1 MLRVVVRPLVA
12 LVERYLPGS
21 LVFATVLTFLVA
33 ALSLG
38 LTDSGPVD
46 VVRAW
51 GDGLAGLLAF
61 MTQIA
66 LVLIFGYTLAHTP
79 PVHRLLVRVAS
90 VPRSPRA
97 AYAFV
102 AVVTGLASLISWG
115 LGLIVGGIVALEVGR
130 MARRRGIRVHY
141 PLLVA
146 SAYSGFVV
154 WHMGYSG
161 SGPLAAATEGSFFA
175 EDFGVVP
182 ITETTFAWWNMVAT
196 VVTLA
201 AVAGAMV
208 LLAPRTQD
216 PVTELP
222 EHAVDDL
229 DELEGDGS
237 AGSAGAPA
245 GDRDGAAGQASAPAG
260 RHLAPGD
267 APPAVAPVEGE
278 PAAPVSVQED
288 APRRTPADRLDG
300 ARGVTLSVGIA
311 LGIYLVVYFAQEGF
325 NLTLDIV
332 NWTFLTA
339 ILLIVRSPKELG
351 LLVTDAGR
359 TVGEVLI
366 QYPLYAGILG
376 MTTATGLAAV
386 LSEFFADI
394 ATAGTLGFFAFLSAG
409 LLNMFVPSGGGQ
421 FAVQAPIFMG
431 AAEPLGVDS
440 AAVIMAISYGDQ
452 WTNMIQ
458 PFWTL
463 PMLAV
468 ARLGVRDILGYTFV
482 TLVVSGIV
490 FATTLLLV
498 GAG

>member
-1 MLRVVVRPLVA
+1 MLRTITRPLVT
-12 LVERYLPGS
+12 LVERYMPSS
-21 LVFATVLTFLVA
+21 LVFAAVLTFVVA
-33 ALSLG
+33 GLALG
-38 LTDSGPVD
+38 LTDAGPVE

-51 GDGLAGLLAF
+51 GDGLSGLLAF

-79 PVHRLLVRVAS
+79 PVHRVLVRVAS
-90 VPRSPRA
+90 LPRTPRA

-102 AVVTGLASLISWG
+102 TVVTGIASLISWG
-115 LGLIVGGIVALEVGR
+115 LGLIVGGILALEVGR
-130 MARRRGIRVHY
+130 SARRRGIRLHY

-146 SAYSGFVV
+146 AAYSGFVV

-175 EDFGVVP
+175 EEFGVVP
-182 ITETTFAWWNMVAT
+182 VTETTFASWNILAT
-196 VVTLA
+196 IVTLL

-208 LLAPRTQD
+208 LLVPRAGD

-222 EHAVDDL
+222 PDADD
-229 DELEGDGS
+229 EAEAAAPAPEATTG
-237 AGSAGAPA
+237 AAAGAVATADPTT
-245 GDRDGAAGQASAPAG
+245 GTAPA
-260 RHLAPGD
+260 
-267 APPAVAPVEGE
+267 
-278 PAAPVSVQED
+278 
-288 APRRTPADRLDG
+288 RTVADRIDG
-300 ARGVTLSVGIA
+300 ARSVTLIVGLA
-311 LGIYLVVYFAQEGF
+311 LCGYLVVYFAQEGF

-332 NWTFLTA
+332 NWTFLAA
-339 ILLIVRSPKELG
+339 ILLIVRSPRELG
-351 LLVTDAGR
+351 VLVTDAGR

-376 MTTATGLAAV
+376 MTTTTGLAAV
-386 LSEFFADI
+386 MSEFFAAI
-394 ATAGTLGFFAFLSAG
+394 ATPATLGFFAFLAAG

-431 AAEPLGVDS
+431 SAESLGVD
-440 AAVIMAISYGDQ
+440 AAPIIMAISYGDQ

-463 PMLAV
+463 PLLAV

-490 FATTLLLV
+490 FGGTLLLV